1 MLLLISSG
9 RGPAE
14 CEWAVTNITDKIIS
28 ELEKQSVQVSI
39 VESVDGYNKGTHCSI
54 LLSCE
59 GNDLYCKSLCGT
71 MQWIGRSPYRPTHKR
86 KNWFVGVS
94 EVPEPD
100 SMPELDI
107 RYLTFT
113 TMRASGPGGQNV
125 NKTDSAVR
133 VVHNPTGLSATSQ
146 EERSQLQNK
155 KVAVMKLA
163 RMFHERNKASQ
174 AAAEQAAWDN
184 HNNLERGNAIRVY
197 EGDKFKL
204 KG

>member
-1 MLLLISSG
+1 MLLLITSG

-14 CEWAVTNITDKIIS
+14 CEYAVANIAKKIVA
-28 ELEKQSVQVSI
+28 ELENKNISATI
-39 VESVDGYNKGTHCSI
+39 IETVDGYNEGTYCSV
-54 LLSCE
+54 LLSVT
-59 GNDLYCKSLCGT
+59 GGDAYCRSICGT
-71 MQWIGRSPYRPTHKR
+71 MQWIGKSPYRPNHKR

-94 EVPEPD
+94 EVPEPET
-100 SMPELDI
+100 MPELDTK
-107 RYLTFT
+107 YLTFT

-133 VVHNPTGLSATSQ
+133 VIHNPTGLTASSQ

-174 AAAEQAAWDN
+174 AAADQAAWDN

-197 EGDKFKL
+197 EGDKFRSK
-204 KG
+204 